1 MEYKIAA
8 LGQIVMK
15 VQVPLDI
22 FMSLNRLYEQNFHN
36 LRKANDQLAGKI
48 ENEHSLYY
56 NGKDT
61 VVPNHNFLS
70 KDIYDWFYSVFAFYL
85 KANDVLKYGLHLNS
99 VWVNEM
105 KAHEYNPVHIHQ
117 GTMFTGLS
125 SVMILKLPNETG
137 VEYGNESYATN
148 GALQILGNTSG
159 QFAKIDYQ
167 PELSVRDFY
176 IFPYD
181 MRHVVYPFNG
191 TKDTR
196 RTLAANCDVD
206 YDPIKNRGLR

>member
-70 KDIYDWFYSVFAFYL
+70 KYKVFFDIFKFS
-85 KANDVLKYGLHLNS
+85 
-99 VWVNEM
+99 
-105 KAHEYNPVHIHQ
+105 
-117 GTMFTGLS
+117 
-125 SVMILKLPNETG
+125 
-137 VEYGNESYATN
+137 
-148 GALQILGNTSG
+148 
-159 QFAKIDYQ
+159 
-167 PELSVRDFY
+167 Y
-176 IFPYD
+176 IFTIS
-181 MRHVVYPFNG
+181 PF
-191 TKDTR
+191 
-196 RTLAANCDVD
+196 LS
-206 YDPIKNRGLR
+206 LL

>member
-15 VQVPLDI
+15 VQVPLNI

-85 KANDVLKYGLHLNS
+85 QANDVLKYGLHLNS
-99 VWVNEM
+99 VCVNDI
-105 KAHEYNPVHIHQ
+105 KAH
-117 GTMFTGLS
+117 
-125 SVMILKLPNETG
+125 
-137 VEYGNESYATN
+137 
-148 GALQILGNTSG
+148 
-159 QFAKIDYQ
+159 
-167 PELSVRDFY
+167 
-176 IFPYD
+176 
-181 MRHVVYPFNG
+181 
-191 TKDTR
+191 
-196 RTLAANCDVD
+196 
-206 YDPIKNRGLR
+206 